1 MKCDIAEFPN
11 SILHVGQSTTDD
23 ITCISVGRGSPP
35 PQVRVYNYKIQYIS
49 YSC

>member
-11 SILHVGQSTTDD
+11 SILQVGQSSTDD
-23 ITCISVGRGSPP
+23 ITCNSVGLPP